1 MSGFTI
7 GVLIETSEGQ
17 PLASGQEL
25 IAAARA
31 IADTGGASVTAVV
44 LGAEKSGALDEL
56 IARGA
61 DKVLYVSNPVLSDYD
76 PDVYLSV
83 VTESVVT
90 EALKDEPMNL
100 ILLSHSNIGA
110 DLGPRLAFRLG
121 SAIATG
127 CEAIAYEDGKLL
139 ATRPCY
145 GSKAR
150 EVLWLQALPAVATMR
165 AKVIEP
171 LDADSSRSGEIV
183 ELTVQPP
190 KSRVQV
196 LKREKDVSE
205 GLQLESAAVVVAG
218 GRGLGGPD
226 GFTVLQG
233 LADELGGAIGASRV
247 PCDLGW
253 CPHSW
258 QVGLTGKTVSPELYV
273 AVGISGA
280 SQHMAGCG
288 RAKAIVAI
296 NTDSDAPIFADA
308 RLGLVGE
315 YKEIVPA
322 LIEELRK
329 AKASGKS
336 AVG

>member
-1 MSGFTI
+1 
-7 GVLIETSEGQ
+7 
-17 PLASGQEL
+17 
-25 IAAARA
+25 
-31 IADTGGASVTAVV
+31 
-44 LGAEKSGALDEL
+44 
-56 IARGA
+56 
-61 DKVLYVSNPVLSDYD
+61 
-76 PDVYLSV
+76 
-83 VTESVVT
+83 
-90 EALKDEPMNL
+90 
-100 ILLSHSNIGA
+100 
-110 DLGPRLAFRLG
+110 
-121 SAIATG
+121 
-127 CEAIAYEDGKLL
+127 
-139 ATRPCY
+139 
-145 GSKAR
+145 
-150 EVLWLQALPAVATMR
+150 MR